1 MMIRDKCAMAAK
13 SDAGPDRG
21 AIPLFPQT
29 FADERDRDRL
39 SPAAIKAMKRIGEHW
54 LLKGAE
60 SAALLGVSASTW
72 DRIASGKWDQSLS
85 QDQLTRVSAI
95 VGVFKGLHLLFADEM
110 ADRWTRLR
118 NRGPL
123 FENRTPIDA
132 MIEGGIPM
140 MLDVRRHVDAL
151 RGGL

>member
-1 MMIRDKCAMAAK
+1 MATK
-13 SDAGPDRG
+13 SDPARLNRQ
-21 AIPLFPQT
+21 AIPGIPQT
-29 FADERDRDRL
+29 FADESDRRRL
-39 SPAAIKAMKRIGEHW
+39 SPVAIKAMQRIAEHW
-54 LLKGAE
+54 QLKGQQ

-72 DRIASGKWDQSLS
+72 DRIAAGKWDQSLS

-110 ADRWTRLR
+110 ADRWARLR
-118 NRGPL
+118 NRGRL
-123 FENRTPIDA
+123 FANRTPLDA

>member
-1 MMIRDKCAMAAK
+1 MPTKP
-13 SDAGPDRG
+13 DARPNRQG
-21 AIPLFPQT
+21 IPVFPQT
-29 FADERDRDRL
+29 FADESDRSRL
-39 SPAAIKAMKRIGEHW
+39 SPVAIKAMKGIAGCW
-54 LLKGAE
+54 NLKCEE

-72 DRIASGKWDQSLS
+72 DRIVAEKWDQSLS
-85 QDQLTRVSAI
+85 QDQLTRVSAV

-123 FENRTPIDA
+123 FENRTPIDT
-132 MIEGGIPM
+132 MIEGGIPV

>member
-1 MMIRDKCAMAAK
+1 MAKRAGIL
-13 SDAGPDRG
+13 SDPRL
-21 AIPLFPQT
+21 IPGFPQS
-29 FADERDRDRL
+29 FADEDDRARL
-39 SPAAIKAMKRIGEHW
+39 TPAAIKAMKRITEHW
-54 LLKGAE
+54 HLKGHE

-72 DRIASGKWDQSLS
+72 DRMAAGRWDQSLS

-95 VGVFKGLHLLFADEM
+95 VGVFKGLHLLFADDM
-110 ADRWTRLR
+110 ADRWPRLR
-118 NRGPL
+118 NRGAL
-123 FENRTPIDA
+123 FDGHTPVDS